1 METIMKIFSIITLIS
16 SFTINLFLVL
26 LIIYRYP
33 DNHGYFPDVFKLV
46 LILIPIL
53 LLSEVKKNNQT
64 ALIASL
70 TSSIGIL
77 ILFIIDK
84 TNILIDYETWIMR
97 GMPQWGSFM

>member
-1 METIMKIFSIITLIS
+1 MKIISIITLFT
-16 SFTINLFLVL
+16 SFTINLFLIL

-33 DNHGYFPDVFKLV
+33 DNHGYFPDIFKII

-53 LLSEVKKNNQT
+53 MLSEVKKNNRT
-64 ALIASL
+64 ALLASL

-77 ILFIIDK
+77 LLFIIDE
-84 TNILIDYETWIMR
+84 TNMLIDYETWIMR